1 MTILVFGR
9 SGQVARSLSER
20 AGEASAPLVFL
31 GRDQADLSLPEQ
43 CAAAIREQRPA
54 AVINAAAWTAVDAA
68 EESEAEASVVNGE
81 APGVMA
87 TTCAELAIPFLHVS
101 SDYVFDGSGVL
112 PWAPSAPAEPL
123 GAYGRSKA
131 LGETRIRESGARA
144 VVLRTSWVF
153 SPFGANFVKTML
165 RLGAERERL
174 SVVDD
179 QIGGPTS
186 ARSIAGALLS
196 LAEQMLAGRKGGTY
210 NFSGAPAVS
219 WAAFAK
225 TIMKQANLP
234 CEITPIPTTA
244 YPTPAPRPLNSRLDC
259 ASLSSDFGIE
269 QSDWRMEL
277 SDVLESLNEGANR

>member
-1 MTILVFGR
+1 MTILVFGK
-9 SGQVARSLSER
+9 SGQVARSLAAK
-20 AGEASAPLVFL
+20 AGEAPARLMFL
-31 GRDQADLSLPEQ
+31 GREQADLSFPEQ
-43 CAAAIREQRPA
+43 CAAAIRERCPA

-68 EESEAEASVVNGE
+68 EKSEAKASVVNGE
-81 APGVMA
+81 APAAMA
-87 TTCAELAIPFLHVS
+87 TTCAGLAIPFLHVS

-112 PWAPSAPAEPL
+112 PWAPAAPVAPL
-123 GAYGRSKA
+123 SAYGRSKA
-131 LGETRIRESGARA
+131 LGEMRIRESGARA
-144 VVLRTSWVF
+144 VILRTSWVF

-196 LAEQMLAGRKGGTY
+196 LAEQMLAGRAGGTY

-234 CEITPIPTTA
+234 CEITPIPTSA
-244 YPTPAPRPLNSRLDC
+244 YPTPAPRPLNSRLNC

-269 QSDWRMEL
+269 QSDWRTEL
-277 SDVLESLNEGANR
+277 TYVLEILNEGANS